1 MSIIIHSSK
10 IKIYPYHSIQIML
23 YYHHVTIIQKLLP
36 HSKNTNKPQS
46 LNKFK
51 KHQMQKEQP
60 TFHLFHADK
69 NVNNALK
76 KLTTNYHPQTYHT
89 HFQYQKYDLD
99 FLNIILKPIRKKTI
113 FYKIFFIL
121 FSKIKNIISQT
132 QYNKNEN
139 HIFIYFHSCMVFNF
153 LFQNNM
159 TKSTQIIFNEWIL
172 LYFSMYS
179 KILIFFVFFFF
190 FLNYMFLQTKNFITQ
205 HDNEKQNQKQFSC
218 IKNFNI
224 YYPIQFKFKITKI
237 SNILSTNVQ
246 KNSALTKHIFL
257 KSKFQNSQFIF
268 KKLQKLQ
275 SNFIIIIILKNY
287 SHQQTFLTKNQDC
300 ISQTLKRKKL
310 KILIIKTK
318 IYQKQYHKL
327 QLLKHISDKIHQHIH
342 SRSDKLPMTF
352 NIFASEI
359 FQGISLAKNIAG

>member
-1 MSIIIHSSK
+1 MSIKILSSK

-246 KNSALTKHIFL
+246 KTQHQLNIYFQSQNFKTHSLFLRNYKSYNQTLLQLQYQKTIHTNKHFQL
-257 KSKFQNSQFIF
+257 KIKIVFHKHQKEKSQKFQ
-268 KKLQKLQ
+268 LQKLK
-275 SNFIIIIILKNY
+275 F
-287 SHQQTFLTKNQDC
+287 TKNNTTNC
-300 ISQTLKRKKL
+300 SYSNTFQTKYINTY
-310 KILIIKTK
+310 ILEVINC
-318 IYQKQYHKL
+318 Q
-327 QLLKHISDKIHQHIH
+327 
-342 SRSDKLPMTF
+342 
-352 NIFASEI
+352 
-359 FQGISLAKNIAG
+359 